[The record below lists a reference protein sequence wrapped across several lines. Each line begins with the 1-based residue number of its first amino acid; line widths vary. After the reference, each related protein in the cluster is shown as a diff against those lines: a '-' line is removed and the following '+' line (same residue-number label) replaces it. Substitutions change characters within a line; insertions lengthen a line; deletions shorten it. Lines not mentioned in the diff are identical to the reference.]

1 MRANTDLEGAKGEA
15 WAISQFLD
23 SNLFKVA
30 SFPQTIYT
38 GWDIV
43 AQLLDCD
50 TRKELHDIFFIQAK
64 NYTMKISNG
73 YAILDEAIKVW
84 HLKRWEELLYP
95 TLIIAYNKNP
105 DSGYWIWHYEIINQI
120 RAKNPN
126 WRNGNNDS
134 KITVRIPISNK
145 LMPNEFIHIYQTV
158 RNYHIQS
165 KKLRETAP
173 LEPAVQDF
181 TSFETEAMERS
192 GGKINSFIV
201 DTLEQVLSEYRGH
214 EIISNVCKEIK
225 YQKSEHRD
233 LEFLM
238 FPQRLSIPYN
248 DVLKNSSWSIHGFGS
263 SIANG
268 EANAVFDLISN
279 SNLIEKKSDLDFS
292 RETIISVF
300 EGLIFNP
307 TYVLISNDLFVEWM
321 EIFYDRTFFTEKQIV
336 FKFEDEDIPITFVTN
351 ELSFKKVLLIKRGSI
366 ESIVKCA
373 EDTPPII
380 NFKNDIPIGPRGSKL
395 DMRIKSDSENIE
407 FVFRT
412 VRSLNLIDPMNILLL
427 DFSKNE

>member
-1 MRANTDLEGAKGEA
+1 MT
-15 WAISQFLD
+15 
-23 SNLFKVA
+23 
-30 SFPQTIYT
+30 
-38 GWDIV
+38 
-43 AQLLDCD
+43 
-50 TRKELHDIFFIQAK
+50 
-64 NYTMKISNG
+64 
-73 YAILDEAIKVW
+73 
-84 HLKRWEELLYP
+84 
-95 TLIIAYNKNP
+95 
-105 DSGYWIWHYEIINQI
+105 
-120 RAKNPN
+120 
-126 WRNGNNDS
+126 
-134 KITVRIPISNK
+134 
-145 LMPNEFIHIYQTV
+145 PNEFIHIYQTV

-192 GGKINSFIV
+192 EGKINSFIV
-201 DTLEQVLSEYRGH
+201 DALEQVLSEYRGH
-214 EIISNVCKEIK
+214 EIISNVCKEIR
-225 YQKSEHRD
+225 YQKSEHGD

-238 FPQRLSIPYN
+238 FPQRLSIPYS
-248 DVLKNSSWSIHGFGS
+248 DVLKNSSWFIHGFGS

-300 EGLIFNP
+300 EDLIFNP

-321 EIFYDRTFFTEKQIV
+321 KIFYDRTFFTEKQIV

-366 ESIVKCA
+366 ESIVKYA

-427 DFSKNE
+427 DFSKIE